1 MKSNKKQMRINGL
14 RKGLLI
20 LLTMVLVGLSLSIGS
35 EKILWSDV
43 FDKTSFSHIVLM
55 TSRIPRT
62 ISILIAGFGMSI
74 AGLIFQQ
81 ISQNR
86 FVSPTTAG
94 AVSGAQLG
102 VALAMAFTSIR
113 STFFLM
119 VMAFVFSM
127 GVSQVFMGILR
138 KLKFKELVYVPLLGL
153 MLGSLVTSMTTFI
166 AYRYN
171 FLQALQGWFYGS
183 FSLVIAGRYEMLYFV
198 VIALVLAFAYAK
210 AFTIASVGESFAT
223 NLGVDYQKIIHVGL
237 IITSVVSASIV
248 IVVGSI
254 PFLGLVIPNIV
265 TLYAGDHLEKN
276 ILDVG
281 LLGMSML
288 LVCDIF
294 SRLIIYPYELP
305 IALVVG
311 VIGTGSFLFL
321 LLGRGSKVYG

>member
-1 MKSNKKQMRINGL
+1 MKTITKEKQINGL

-20 LLTMVLVGLSLSIGS
+20 FLTLILIGISIAFGS
-35 EKILWSDV
+35 EKLNWNEV
-43 FDKTSFSHIVLM
+43 FDQTSFSHVILVN
-55 TSRIPRT
+55 SRLPRT
-62 ISILIAGFGMSI
+62 LSILISGFGISI

-81 ISQNR
+81 ISQNK

-94 AVSGAQLG
+94 SVSGAQLG
-102 VALAMAFTSIR
+102 VALSMAFIPTR
-113 STFFLM
+113 STAVM
-119 VMAFVFSM
+119 MGMAFVSSLM
-127 GVSQVFMGILR
+127 VSFIFMGILKR
-138 KLKFKELVYVPLLGL
+138 LKFKELVYVPLLGL
-153 MLGSLVTSMTTFI
+153 MLGSLVTSITTFI
-166 AYRYN
+166 AYKFN

-183 FSLVIAGRYEMLYFV
+183 FSLVIAGRFELIYFV
-198 VIALVLAFAYAK
+198 IVALVLAFAYAK

-223 NLGVDYQKIIHVGL
+223 NLGVNYQKIVNVGL
-237 IITSVVSASIV
+237 IITAVVSASVV

-288 LVCDIF
+288 LICDIL
-294 SRLIIYPYELP
+294 SRLLIYPYELP

-311 VIGTGSFLFL
+311 VLGTGGFL
-321 LLGRGSKVYG
+321 LLLLGKGAKVHG